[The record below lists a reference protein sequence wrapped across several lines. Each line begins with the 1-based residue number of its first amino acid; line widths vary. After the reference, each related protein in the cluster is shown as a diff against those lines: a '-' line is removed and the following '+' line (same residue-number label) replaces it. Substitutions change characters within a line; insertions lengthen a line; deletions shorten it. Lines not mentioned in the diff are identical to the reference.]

1 MARSHSSKKP
11 SKSNSETPTL
21 SLKELA
27 AQKRQAAKD
36 KQEFISFTTSIFFSA
51 VVIGLLLIPFGGP
64 KAAIGAIAGIVTIG
78 LSYKYPHQALWA
90 MLVYLPF
97 SGTVTYALAG
107 GNALFQLAKDAF
119 YIPALIKLIQ
129 EWQQKHLPI
138 LMPKE
143 IKTSL
148 GILLVLCLITLL
160 ISNGGD
166 QLTAKKGEFPLAMG
180 VLGLKVLLGYLPLI
194 TCGYRLINSKDKLL
208 KLTRLH
214 TVLAIICCIL
224 GLVQYY
230 FLSSGRCIGTR
241 NLEGAA
247 LFRASL
253 DARCLVGGSLLYSPD
268 YGVIRLPGTFV
279 SPWHWAWFLIS
290 NAFLTYATA
299 FSDPSPIWRIG
310 GLVGMAVVFVN
321 AVISGQRIALI
332 LVPIVTI
339 ILLVLTGQ
347 VANLKRFLPIAIGLS
362 IIIAIGAALF
372 PQVVQER
379 VDSMFARW
387 AASPPTEF
395 IAGQAEFTSK
405 KGMQI
410 LGEGLGT
417 ATASTKIFGSP
428 LLIETFYPK
437 LLYEIGPM
445 GVLGF
450 LGLVTSLTVVT
461 FKAYRSI
468 KEPNLRSFGASF
480 WVFILVIS
488 YNTYWYPLDTDPVA
502 IYYWFLAG
510 VIMKLPEIDR
520 EEKEKIGATEGDL
533 KGKKKFGSK
542 SAKNR
547 LKPKPSG

>member
-129 EWQQKHLPI
+129 EWRQKHLPI

-166 QLTAKKGEFPLAMG
+166 QLNAKKGEFPLAMG
-180 VLGLKVLLGYLPLI
+180 ILGLKVLLGYLPLI

-230 FLSSGRCIGTR
+230 FLSSGRCTGTR

-372 PQVVQER
+372 PQVVEER
-379 VDSMFARW
+379 INSMFARW

-520 EEKEKIGATEGDL
+520 EEKEKIVETGGDL

-547 LKPKPSG
+547 LTPKPSG

>member
-11 SKSNSETPTL
+11 SKSNSEITTL

-27 AQKRQAAKD
+27 AQKRQIAKD

-129 EWQQKHLPI
+129 EWRQKRLPI

-148 GILLVLCLITLL
+148 GILLVLCFVTLL
-160 ISNGGD
+160 ISNGAE
-166 QLTAKKGEFPLAMG
+166 QLNPKKGEFPLAMG
-180 VLGLKVLLGYLPLI
+180 VLGLKVMLGYLPLI
-194 TCGYRLINSKDKLL
+194 TCGYRLINSKDQLL

-214 TVLAIICCIL
+214 TVLAIICCLL

-230 FLSSGRCIGTR
+230 FLSSGRCAGTS

-253 DARCLVGGSLLYSPD
+253 EARCLVGGSLLYSPD

-299 FSDPSPIWRIG
+299 FSDPSPLWRIG

-332 LVPIVTI
+332 LVPVVTI
-339 ILLVLTGQ
+339 ILLILTGQ
-347 VANLKRFLPIAIGLS
+347 FANLKRFLPIAIGLS

-379 VDSMFARW
+379 IDSMFARW

-417 ATASTKIFGSP
+417 ATTSTKIFGSP

-488 YNTYWYPLDTDPVA
+488 YNTYWYPLDTDPVV

-520 EEKEKIGATEGDL
+520 EEKEKIVATEGDL

-542 SAKNR
+542 SAKHR

>member
-1 MARSHSSKKP
+1 
-11 SKSNSETPTL
+11 
-21 SLKELA
+21 
-27 AQKRQAAKD
+27 
-36 KQEFISFTTSIFFSA
+36 
-51 VVIGLLLIPFGGP
+51 
-64 KAAIGAIAGIVTIG
+64 
-78 LSYKYPHQALWA
+78 
-90 MLVYLPF
+90 
-97 SGTVTYALAG
+97 
-107 GNALFQLAKDAF
+107 
-119 YIPALIKLIQ
+119 
-129 EWQQKHLPI
+129 
-138 LMPKE
+138 
-143 IKTSL
+143 
-148 GILLVLCLITLL
+148 
-160 ISNGGD
+160 
-166 QLTAKKGEFPLAMG
+166 
-180 VLGLKVLLGYLPLI
+180 
-194 TCGYRLINSKDKLL
+194 
-208 KLTRLH
+208 
-214 TVLAIICCIL
+214 L

-230 FLSSGRCIGTR
+230 FLSSGRCVGTR

-247 LFRASL
+247 LFKASL
-253 DARCLVGGSLLYSPD
+253 EAKCFVGGSLLYSPE

-299 FSDPSPIWRIG
+299 FSDPSPLWRIG

-332 LVPIVTI
+332 LVPVVTV

-347 VANLKRFLPIAIGLS
+347 IANLKRFLPIAIGLS

-372 PQVVQER
+372 PAVVEER
-379 VDSMFARW
+379 INSMFARW
-387 AASPPTEF
+387 AASPPTDF

-417 ATASTKIFGSP
+417 ATASTKIFGFPS
-428 LLIETFYPK
+428 LIETFYPK

-445 GVLGF
+445 GVLAF

-520 EEKEKIGATEGDL
+520 EEKEKIVPTGEDL

-547 LKPKPSG
+547 LTPKPSG